1 MHKNMHKH
9 MHTHTHMHTHMH
21 TRMHTRM
28 HMHMHT
34 HMHTHMTG
42 IGELAD
48 AESKL
53 KKGDLVAARSHLNQA
68 RKNFQSCGLGFR
80 V

>member
-1 MHKNMHKH
+1 
-9 MHTHTHMHTHMH
+9 
-21 TRMHTRM
+21 
-28 HMHMHT
+28 
-34 HMHTHMTG
+34 MTG

-53 KKGDLVAARSHLNQA
+53 KEGDLVAARSHLNQA